1 MPEILPKTEIT
12 DTQQSCPYDG
22 TLEQAGAHLSNWI
35 MWFVTLK
42 LTSMKY
48 AALSIRP
55 VPAAVAIGEDEIGVH
70 EGARLMDIPD

>member
-1 MPEILPKTEIT
+1 
-12 DTQQSCPYDG
+12 
-22 TLEQAGAHLSNWI
+22 